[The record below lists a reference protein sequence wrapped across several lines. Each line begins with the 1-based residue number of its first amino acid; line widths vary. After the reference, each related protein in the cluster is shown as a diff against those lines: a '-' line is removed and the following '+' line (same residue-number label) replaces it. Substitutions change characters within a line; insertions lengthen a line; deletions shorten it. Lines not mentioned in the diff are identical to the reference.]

1 VRTAVARWQDWVSF
15 AAGLWLALS
24 PWICGY
30 ADEQPAATGNAAFM
44 GIALAITAHF
54 QASLD
59 ARSARWLHFAAG
71 AWLAVAPFVL
81 AFGEALI
88 PALNCIAVGTLLM
101 ALATFSPDKDLG
113 KWKWRHGSSSRVD
126 L

>member
-1 VRTAVARWQDWVSF
+1 MQSATARWQDWASF
-15 AAGLWLALS
+15 GVGLWLALS

-44 GIALAITAHF
+44 GIALALTAHF

-59 ARSARWLHFAAG
+59 AHSARWLQFAAG

-81 AFGEALI
+81 AFGHVLI
-88 PALNCIAVGTLLM
+88 PALNCIAVGTLLL
-101 ALATFSPDKDLG
+101 ALATLSLDRESG
-113 KWKWRHGSSSRVD
+113 KWKRWHLR
-126 L
+126 

>member
-1 VRTAVARWQDWVSF
+1 MQTAVARWQDWASF

-44 GIALAITAHF
+44 GIALALTAHF

-59 ARSARWLHFAAG
+59 GRSARWLHFAAG

-81 AFGEALI
+81 AFGAALI
-88 PALNCIAVGTLLM
+88 PALNCLAVGTLLM
-101 ALATFSPDKDLG
+101 ALATFSPDKDFG
-113 KWKWRHGSSSRVD
+113 KWKWRHSSSSRID